1 MVMNGKCRKF
11 TLKKN
16 KLSYVINAFLV
27 FSLACLPVSAF
38 AEATNNYTG
47 DYDGNDDSITVKGQ
61 DESTNAG
68 PVEATGSSELP
79 EQAQEGAAKPVLRCY
94 GSGAAEGVVFEGSDL
109 DPSRYDSCEVMPG
122 QPQGEGAPV
131 QAKPFVVTR
140 EQVAKLFVK
149 GSGVERYPAGRTLVI
164 DHDIT
169 FWTSRNKQSITSNLL
184 GRQVEIEASPVKYI
198 WDFGDG
204 VIQETDY
211 PGSPPPVGGIVHQFK
226 DTGNN
231 FRVQLTVVWVAR
243 WRLAGGAWQTVRG
256 TITTHEFSTYFD
268 LYLPDSYG
276 VVPDYEP
283 SPTIEPPVDK
293 PR

>member
-1 MVMNGKCRKF
+1 MKTINKIF
-11 TLKKN
+11 TFVIL
-16 KLSYVINAFLV
+16 LSFTFTAPAVGDDGTEYRGESGSNDKSVIVGARQ
-27 FSLACLPVSAF
+27 
-38 AEATNNYTG
+38 E
-47 DYDGNDDSITVKGQ
+47 
-61 DESTNAG
+61 ESG
-68 PVEATGSSELP
+68 PGFVGATGSSELP

-109 DPSRYDSCEVMPG
+109 DPSRYDSCEVVPG

-149 GSGVERYPAGRTLVI
+149 GGGVERYPAGRTLVI

-169 FWTSRNKQSITSNLL
+169 FWTSGNKQSITSNLL

-211 PGSPPPVGGIVHQFK
+211 PGSPPPIGGIVHQFK

-256 TITTHEFSTYFD
+256 TITGS
-268 LYLPDSYG
+268 S
-276 VVPDYEP
+276 
-283 SPTIEPPVDK
+283 
-293 PR
+293 

>member
-1 MVMNGKCRKF
+1 MK
-11 TLKKN
+11 
-16 KLSYVINAFLV
+16 S
-27 FSLACLPVSAF
+27 
-38 AEATNNYTG
+38 
-47 DYDGNDDSITVKGQ
+47 
-61 DESTNAG
+61 
-68 PVEATGSSELP
+68 
-79 EQAQEGAAKPVLRCY
+79 
-94 GSGAAEGVVFEGSDL
+94 
-109 DPSRYDSCEVMPG
+109 
-122 QPQGEGAPV
+122 
-131 QAKPFVVTR
+131 
-140 EQVAKLFVK
+140 
-149 GSGVERYPAGRTLVI
+149 
-164 DHDIT
+164 H
-169 FWTSRNKQSITSNLL
+169 
-184 GRQVEIEASPVKYI
+184 
-198 WDFGDG
+198 FGDG

-276 VVPDYEP
+276 VVPDYES

>member
-1 MVMNGKCRKF
+1 M
-11 TLKKN
+11 
-16 KLSYVINAFLV
+16 
-27 FSLACLPVSAF
+27 
-38 AEATNNYTG
+38 
-47 DYDGNDDSITVKGQ
+47 
-61 DESTNAG
+61 
-68 PVEATGSSELP
+68 
-79 EQAQEGAAKPVLRCY
+79 
-94 GSGAAEGVVFEGSDL
+94 
-109 DPSRYDSCEVMPG
+109 
-122 QPQGEGAPV
+122 

-169 FWTSRNKQSITSNLL
+169 FWTSGNKQSITSNLL

-276 VVPDYEP
+276 VVPGYEP
-283 SPTIEPPVDK
+283 SLTIDPPVDK

>member
-1 MVMNGKCRKF
+1 MSNVKVCCLALMVPCLFLSGVAHADSEDPYF
-11 TLKKN
+11 DQ
-16 KLSYVINAFLV
+16 KLG
-27 FSLACLPVSAF
+27 P
-38 AEATNNYTG
+38 G
-47 DYDGNDDSITVKGQ
+47 GSIIVGARQ
-61 DESTNAG
+61 EESG
-68 PVEATGSSELP
+68 PGFVGATGSSELP

-109 DPSRYDSCEVMPG
+109 DPSRYDACEVVPG

-169 FWTSRNKQSITSNLL
+169 FWTSGNKQSITSNLL

-211 PGSPPPVGGIVHQFK
+211 PGSPPPAGGIVHQFK

-243 WRLAGGAWQTVRG
+243 WRLVGGAWQTVRG

-276 VVPDYEP
+276 VVPGYEP

>member
-1 MVMNGKCRKF
+1 M
-11 TLKKN
+11 
-16 KLSYVINAFLV
+16 S
-27 FSLACLPVSAF
+27 SF
-38 AEATNNYTG
+38 AYA
-47 DYDGNDDSITVKGQ
+47 DGNFDGQIDNSGRHVVVEAEQKDSAPGFVG
-61 DESTNAG
+61 
-68 PVEATGSSELP
+68 ATGSSELP

-109 DPSRYDSCEVMPG
+109 DPSRYDSCEVVPG
-122 QPQGEGAPV
+122 QPQSEGAPV

-169 FWTSRNKQSITSNLL
+169 FWTSGNKQSITSNLL

-211 PGSPPPVGGIVHQFK
+211 PGSPPPAGGIVHQFK

-243 WRLAGGAWQTVRG
+243 WRLVGGAWQTVRG